1 MAVAQKTKS
10 RGVPGGS
17 EVMNLPSN
25 AGDMVPIP
33 DPGRSY
39 RLQSNYAR
47 VPQIL
52 SLCSGAHKLQLLS
65 PHTLEPV
72 LCKKRSYHTEKP
84 VHHNWRVAPTHLN

>member
-47 VPQIL
+47 VPQL
-52 SLCSGAHKLQLLS
+52 VSLWSRAHESKLPS
-65 PHTLEPV
+65 PCAATTEACAHTAHV
-72 LCKKRSYHTEKP
+72 LQQKKP
-84 VHHNWRVAPTHLN
+84 PQ